1 VKRPPGKRRGRGR
14 WGGAAEASVEDVAAA
29 ALARLIEKGEKVYQ
43 RDGV

>member
-1 VKRPPGKRRGRGR
+1 VKTPGGKGTKEGERKSE
-14 WGGAAEASVEDVAAA
+14 AAEASVEDEAA